1 MNKIY
6 KLVWSKVRN
15 TWVVTSEIAKGH
27 GKNSSS
33 GSKRKSLKIAVM
45 AAFFGGGGLPAQ
57 VRGMHLRHFRSG
69 RIRLRKARMLLPP
82 VKILSL

>member
-33 GSKRKSLKIAVM
+33 GSKRKSLRIAVM
-45 AAFFGGGGLPAQ
+45 AAFLGGVVCLHRHV
-57 VRGMHLRHFRSG
+57 VRICGTSDRDEFHCGRNGRHCYR
-69 RIRLRKARMLLPP
+69 
-82 VKILSL
+82 